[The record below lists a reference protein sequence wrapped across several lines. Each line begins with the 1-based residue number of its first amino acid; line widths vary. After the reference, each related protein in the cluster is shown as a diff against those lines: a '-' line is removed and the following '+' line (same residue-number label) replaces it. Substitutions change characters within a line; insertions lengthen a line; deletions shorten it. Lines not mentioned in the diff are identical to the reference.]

1 MTRSRANGNGM
12 SELELD
18 PLLLET
24 LRTLQQHDVE
34 FVLVGDVAEAI
45 HNDGGFVSGVA
56 IVPGAYG
63 RNAERLNA
71 ALQAMDA
78 ELGIAG
84 TPAATQLDYRRCD
97 LRELAPCSFMTR
109 YVDVD
114 LNFEPV
120 GTRGYRD
127 LFDEA
132 RHIALAPGV
141 TPLVAAREDLDRI
154 GRAAAPVPYAQP
166 PAALPPEPD
175 DGVLSPADDIR
186 ASRSARANL

>member
-1 MTRSRANGNGM
+1 M

-18 PLLLET
+18 PGLLET

-45 HNDGGFVSGVA
+45 YSQGGFVSGVA

-63 RNAERLNA
+63 RNVERLNN

-84 TPAATQLDYRRCD
+84 TPAATQYDYRRSD

-109 YVDVD
+109 YVDID
-114 LNFEPV
+114 LSFEPA
-120 GTRGYRD
+120 GTAGYRD

-132 RHIALAPGV
+132 KATPLAPGV
-141 TPLVAAREDLDRI
+141 SPLVAAREDLERI
-154 GRAAAPVPYAQP
+154 ARGTAPAAPFATAPSV
-166 PAALPPEPD
+166 LPPEPD
-175 DGVLSPADDIR
+175 DADWAAEEIR
-186 ASRSARANL
+186 ASRSSRSRF

>member
-1 MTRSRANGNGM
+1 M

-24 LRTLQQHDVE
+24 LRTLRQHDVE

-45 HNDGGFVSGVA
+45 YNNGGFVSGVA

-63 RNAERLNA
+63 RNVERLNA
-71 ALQAMDA
+71 ALQALDG

-84 TPAATQLDYRRCD
+84 TPAANQVDYRRCD
-97 LRELAPCSFMTR
+97 LREIAPCSFLTR

-114 LNFEPV
+114 LNFEPL

-132 RHIALAPGV
+132 KHVELAPSV
-141 TPLVAAREDLDRI
+141 NPLVAAPEDLERI
-154 GRAAAPVPYAQP
+154 RRGTAPPAPYAQP

-175 DGVLSPADDIR
+175 DDGMYSPADDIR
-186 ASRSARANL
+186 ASRPTRI

>member
-1 MTRSRANGNGM
+1 M

-18 PLLLET
+18 PSLLET

-34 FVLVGDVAEAI
+34 FVLVGDVAEAVY
-45 HNDGGFVSGVA
+45 NNGGFISGVA

-63 RNAERLNA
+63 RNVERLNG
-71 ALQAMDA
+71 ALQAMGA

-84 TPAATQLDYRRCD
+84 KPATTPVDYRRCD

-109 YVDVD
+109 YVDIDVD
-114 LNFEPV
+114 FEPL

-132 RHIALAPGV
+132 RHIELAPADD
-141 TPLVAAREDLDRI
+141 PLVAAPDDLERI
-154 GRAAAPVPYAQP
+154 GRAAAPAVPYARP

-175 DGVLSPADDIR
+175 DGVYSPADDIR
-186 ASRSARANL
+186 ASRASRTHI

>member
-1 MTRSRANGNGM
+1 M

-45 HNDGGFVSGVA
+45 HNSGGFVSGVA

-63 RNAERLNA
+63 RNVERLNA
-71 ALQAMDA
+71 ALQAMDG

-84 TPAATQLDYRRCD
+84 TPATTDVDYRRCD

-109 YVDVD
+109 YVDIDV
-114 LNFEPV
+114 NFEPL
-120 GTRGYRD
+120 GTSGYRD

-132 RHIALAPGV
+132 KHIELAPAIS
-141 TPLVAAREDLDRI
+141 PLVAAPEDLARI
-154 GRAAAPVPYAQP
+154 GRSSAPPAPYAQP
-166 PAALPPEPD
+166 PTALP
-175 DGVLSPADDIR
+175 R
-186 ASRSARANL
+186 

>member
-1 MTRSRANGNGM
+1 M

-24 LRTLQQHDVE
+24 LRTLQLHDVE
-34 FVLVGDVAEAI
+34 FVLVGDVAEAVY
-45 HNDGGFVSGVA
+45 NNGGFVSGVA

-63 RNAERLNA
+63 RNVERLNG

-84 TPAATQLDYRRCD
+84 TPAATPVDYRRRD
-97 LRELAPCSFMTR
+97 LRELAPCSFLTR
-109 YVDVD
+109 YVDID
-114 LNFEPV
+114 LSFEPL

-132 RHIALAPGV
+132 RHIELAPSV
-141 TPLVAAREDLDRI
+141 NPLVAAPEDLERI
-154 GRAAAPVPYAQP
+154 GRSTAPAVPYAQP

-175 DGVLSPADDIR
+175 DGPYSPADDIR
-186 ASRSARANL
+186 ASRASRSHI

>member
-1 MTRSRANGNGM
+1 M

-18 PLLLET
+18 PSLLET
-24 LRTLQQHDVE
+24 LRTLHQHDVE

-45 HNDGGFVSGVA
+45 HNNGGFVSGVA

-63 RNAERLNA
+63 RNVERLNT
-71 ALQAMDA
+71 ALQAMDG

-84 TPAATQLDYRRCD
+84 TPSATQVDYRRCD

-114 LNFEPV
+114 VNFEPL

-132 RHIALAPGV
+132 KHLELAPAV
-141 TPLVAAREDLDRI
+141 SPLVADRADLERI
-154 GRAAAPVPYAQP
+154 GHAVAPAAPYAKP

-175 DGVLSPADDIR
+175 DLVYSPADDIR
-186 ASRSARANL
+186 ASRSAHSKF

>member
-1 MTRSRANGNGM
+1 M

-18 PLLLET
+18 PALLET

-45 HNDGGFVSGVA
+45 HNNGGFVSGVA

-63 RNAERLNA
+63 RNVERLNT

-84 TPAATQLDYRRCD
+84 TPAVTQVDYRRCD
-97 LRELAPCSFMTR
+97 LRDLAPCSFMTR
-109 YVDVD
+109 HVDVD
-114 LNFEPV
+114 LNFEPL
-120 GTRGYRD
+120 GTKGYRD

-132 RHIALAPGV
+132 KHIELAPSIN
-141 TPLVAAREDLDRI
+141 PLVADPADLERI
-154 GRAAAPVPYAQP
+154 GRSNAPAPPYAKP
-166 PAALPPEPD
+166 PVALPPEPD
-175 DGVLSPADDIR
+175 DGVYFPADDIR
-186 ASRSARANL
+186 ASRSAHSHFPG

>member
-1 MTRSRANGNGM
+1 M

-45 HNDGGFVSGVA
+45 YNNGGFVSGVA

-63 RNAERLNA
+63 RNVERLNT

-84 TPAATQLDYRRCD
+84 TPAATQVDYRRCD

-114 LNFEPV
+114 LNFEPL

-132 RHIALAPGV
+132 RHVELAHGV
-141 TPLVAAREDLDRI
+141 NPLVSAREDLERI
-154 GRAAAPVPYAQP
+154 GRSTAPAVPYAQP

-175 DGVLSPADDIR
+175 DGVYFPADDIR
-186 ASRSARANL
+186 ASRSAHSKL

>member
-1 MTRSRANGNGM
+1 LRANGSDM

-45 HNDGGFVSGVA
+45 YNNGGFVSGVA

-63 RNAERLNA
+63 RNAERLNT

-84 TPAATQLDYRRCD
+84 KPAATQVDYRRCD

-114 LNFEPV
+114 LNFEPL
-120 GTRGYRD
+120 GTGGYRD

-132 RHIALAPGV
+132 KHIELAPAV
-141 TPLVAAREDLDRI
+141 SPLVAAREDLDRI
-154 GRAAAPVPYAQP
+154 GRSTAPPVPYAKP
-166 PAALPPEPD
+166 PAALPPEPG
-175 DGVLSPADDIR
+175 DGVYFPAGDIR
-186 ASRSARANL
+186 ASRSAHSNL